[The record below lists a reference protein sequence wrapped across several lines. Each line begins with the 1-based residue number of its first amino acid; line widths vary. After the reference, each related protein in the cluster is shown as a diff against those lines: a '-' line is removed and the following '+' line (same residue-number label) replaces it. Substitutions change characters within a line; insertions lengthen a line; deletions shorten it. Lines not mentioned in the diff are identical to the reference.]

1 MAEATSSA
9 SQDLFNCPVCLEPQN
24 DPVSIP
30 CGHIHCMTCITSFWD
45 QTGDYSCPQCR
56 QTFVSRPAL
65 QRNTL
70 VAEQSDADPSC
81 VVCDICTWRK
91 LRAVKFCLTC
101 LAFYCEEHIQF
112 HQESEALRRH
122 VLVEPNGHIHQKMCT
137 RHQKVLQLFCRTDQT
152 AVCYLCLTGDH
163 QGHDANTTE
172 EERAVKQIELGVTQS
187 KLLKRIQEKQ
197 EELHQIRHNIDLLKS
212 SAERETQE
220 SRKIFTSLVCII
232 EDAQKKVIELIRQ
245 QETREMEK
253 AERAMSQLEKEIEEL
268 KKKNA
273 ELTELSK
280 TVDHIHFLQVFPTLY
295 IPPEKHLLNN
305 SAVNMDFPSK
315 DLRKELSRLKEH
327 LEEISKLG
335 FVRRIDR
342 VRAPPAPNI
351 REDFLPYSCQLTLDG
366 KTANKVLAV
375 SEEKSMVTWRKYP
388 PRRSHGRKK
397 PSIVKHQIMCGER
410 LAGTRCYWEVE
421 WSGEVDIG
429 VVYKGVAT
437 KAKPHFGDDD
447 RSWCLNCSS
456 RLYSCFSA
464 RHNNVETIITA
475 DRCPKIG
482 VYLDYAAGY
491 LSFYSV
497 SNTMSLLHQFKAT
510 FPKPLCPV
518 FALLYGSA
526 VNICQLK

>member
-101 LAFYCEEHIQF
+101 LASYCEEHIQF

-122 VLVEPNGHIHQKMCT
+122 VLVEPNGHIQQKMCT

-280 TVDHIHFLQVFPTLY
+280 TVDHIHFLQV
-295 IPPEKHLLNN
+295 
-305 SAVNMDFPSK
+305 
-315 DLRKELSRLKEH
+315 R
-327 LEEISKLG
+327 
-335 FVRRIDR
+335 
-342 VRAPPAPNI
+342 
-351 REDFLPYSCQLTLDG
+351 
-366 KTANKVLAV
+366 
-375 SEEKSMVTWRKYP
+375 
-388 PRRSHGRKK
+388 
-397 PSIVKHQIMCGER
+397 
-410 LAGTRCYWEVE
+410 
-421 WSGEVDIG
+421 
-429 VVYKGVAT
+429 
-437 KAKPHFGDDD
+437 
-447 RSWCLNCSS
+447 
-456 RLYSCFSA
+456 
-464 RHNNVETIITA
+464 
-475 DRCPKIG
+475 
-482 VYLDYAAGY
+482 
-491 LSFYSV
+491 
-497 SNTMSLLHQFKAT
+497 
-510 FPKPLCPV
+510 
-518 FALLYGSA
+518 ALL
-526 VNICQLK
+526 LKKSKAFLTYFDFK